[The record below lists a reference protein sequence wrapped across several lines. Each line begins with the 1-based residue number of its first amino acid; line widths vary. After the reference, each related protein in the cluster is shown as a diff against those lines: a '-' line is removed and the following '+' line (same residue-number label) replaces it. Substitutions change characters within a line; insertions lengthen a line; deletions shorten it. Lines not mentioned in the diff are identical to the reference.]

1 MSSTSVLH
9 LLNLTDILT
18 PHADDMIVSNCLY
31 KADTKKA
38 DLAIFSLVFSC
49 EFLMIVCSLSVRI
62 VLGRLIVV
70 FFMTVRLRTSHK
82 SMRCLQKSFSSNE
95 GTRRD
100 SLLVTSP
107 VFKII
112 NFSS

>member
-18 PHADDMIVSNCLY
+18 PRADNMIVSNCLY
-31 KADTKKA
+31 KPDKRA

-49 EFLMIVCSLSVRI
+49 EFLVIVCSLLVRI
-62 VLGRLIVV
+62 VLGRLSVV

-95 GTRRD
+95 GARHD